1 MKPNI
6 NTFPTV
12 ELSHIK
18 AKGLLGFS
26 ARLLILGLG
35 KVPEDELTSLTS
47 LLNLVEEFLN

>member
-26 ARLLILGLG
+26 ARLLILDIV
-35 KVPEDELTSLTS
+35 KVPEEELTSSTS